1 MRKRSKNRLNSTEV
15 PSDASDVPSRAAG
28 GSGVTSGK
36 WLPLDELVEP
46 DPSDGD
52 FPDPATSTSD
62 SRSSPLSVE
71 DLPGATGDVGLG
83 GPTADIGIKKAF
95 ERLEFTVEPE
105 HANLRID
112 LYLTL
117 KIDGYSRVFLRR
129 VVMQG
134 LVRVDGR
141 EVKPAF
147 HVVPGQLIEVIDLPP
162 APQDGP
168 IPEAIAL
175 DILYEDES
183 IVAINKS
190 PGMVVHPAKGHW
202 SGTLTAALAHHFKQL
217 SDAGGPTRPG
227 IVHRLD
233 RETSGVILIAKTNE
247 VHYKLCAQF
256 EARQVQKTYVA
267 IIAGTLDRDRDRII
281 QPIGHH
287 PYQREKMAIRSGHPS
302 SRYAET
308 QFEVTQ
314 RFPGYALLKVSPKTG
329 RTHQIRLHL
338 AHIGCPVL
346 CDRLYAGHAEIR
358 LGQLLRRSARGL
370 PLRPEDTQAVLARH
384 ALHALEIQVE
394 HPKTQKKLTITA
406 PLPADMQRVLDI
418 LQQGDAYDASGALDV
433 VAD

>member
-1 MRKRSKNRLNSTEV
+1 VRKRSKNRLNTPEAE
-15 PSDASDVPSRAAG
+15 SDASDVPSRAAR
-28 GSGVTSGK
+28 GSGITSGK

-46 DPSDGD
+46 DPSDD
-52 FPDPATSTSD
+52 DSLDPAVSTSD
-62 SRSSPLSVE
+62 VGSIPPSAKE
-71 DLPGATGDVGLG
+71 LPGIDGNVGLG
-83 GPTADIGIKKAF
+83 DPADDIRIKKAF
-95 ERLEFTVEPE
+95 ERLVFTVEPE

-134 LVRVDGR
+134 FVRVDGR

-147 HVVPGQLIEVIDLPP
+147 HVVPGQQIEVNDLPP

-370 PLRPEDTQAVLARH
+370 PLRPEDSQAVLARH

-394 HPKTQKKLTITA
+394 HPKTQKKLTISA
-406 PLPADMQRVLDI
+406 PIPADMQRVLDI

-433 VAD
+433 LAD

>member
-1 MRKRSKNRLNSTEV
+1 MRKRSKNRLNSSEV
-15 PSDASDVPSRAAG
+15 ESDASDVPSRTPRS
-28 GSGVTSGK
+28 SGVTSGK

-46 DPSDGD
+46 DPSDD
-52 FPDPATSTSD
+52 DSQDPATSTSNIGPT
-62 SRSSPLSVE
+62 PLSAE
-71 DLPGATGDVGLG
+71 GLPGIAGNVGLED
-83 GPTADIGIKKAF
+83 PADDIRIKKAF
-95 ERLEFTVEPE
+95 ERLVFTVEPE

-134 LVRVDGR
+134 FVRVDGR

-147 HVVPGQLIEVIDLPP
+147 HVVPGQLIEVNDLPP

-267 IIAGTLDRDRDRII
+267 IIAGSLDRDRDRII

-370 PLRPEDTQAVLARH
+370 PLRPEDTQAVLTRH

-433 VAD
+433 LAD

>member
-1 MRKRSKNRLNSTEV
+1 MRKRSKNRLNSAEV
-15 PSDASDVPSRAAG
+15 PSDASDVPTRTAG

-52 FPDPATSTSD
+52 FPDPATSPGD
-62 SRSSPLSVE
+62 SVSSPLSVE
-71 DLPGATGDVGLG
+71 DLPGTTGDVGLG

-129 VVMQG
+129 VVTQG

-147 HVVPGQLIEVIDLPP
+147 HVVAGQLIEVIDLPP

-183 IVAINKS
+183 IVAINKF

-418 LQQGDAYDASGALDV
+418 LQQGDAYDASGALGV
-433 VAD
+433 LAD

>member
-1 MRKRSKNRLNSTEV
+1 MRKRSKNRLNSSEV
-15 PSDASDVPSRAAG
+15 PSDASDVPSRPA

-62 SRSSPLSVE
+62 LGSSPLALE
-71 DLPGATGDVGLG
+71 DLPRTIGDVGRE
-83 GPTADIGIKKAF
+83 GPAAEIGIKKAF

-134 LVRVDGR
+134 FVRVDGR

-147 HVVPGQLIEVIDLPP
+147 HVVPGQVIEVNDLPP

-370 PLRPEDTQAVLARH
+370 PLRPEDTQAVLTRH

-433 VAD
+433 LAD

>member
-15 PSDASDVPSRAAG
+15 PSDASDVPIRAAG
-28 GSGVTSGK
+28 SSGVTSGK

-62 SRSSPLSVE
+62 SGTSPLSVE
-71 DLPGATGDVGLG
+71 DLPGTTGDVGLG

>member
-15 PSDASDVPSRAAG
+15 PSDASDVPIRAAG
-28 GSGVTSGK
+28 SSGVTSGK

>member
-15 PSDASDVPSRAAG
+15 PSDASDVPIRAAG
-28 GSGVTSGK
+28 SSGVTSGK

-62 SRSSPLSVE
+62 SGSSPLSVE

>member
-1 MRKRSKNRLNSTEV
+1 VRKRSKNRLNSSEV
-15 PSDASDVPSRAAG
+15 ESDASDVPARTAG

-46 DPSDGD
+46 DPSDD
-52 FPDPATSTSD
+52 DSLDPATSTSD
-62 SRSSPLSVE
+62 IGSTPLSAE
-71 DLPGATGDVGLG
+71 ELPGIDGNVGLED
-83 GPTADIGIKKAF
+83 PAADIRIKKVF
-95 ERLEFTVEPE
+95 ERLVFTVEPE

-134 LVRVDGR
+134 FVRVDGR

-147 HVVPGQLIEVIDLPP
+147 HVVPGQLIEVNDLPP

-267 IIAGTLDRDRDRII
+267 IIAGSLDRDRDRII

-370 PLRPEDTQAVLARH
+370 PLRPEDTQAVLTRH

-433 VAD
+433 LAD